1 MNLAALRDKIKNLSD
16 YSPDLL
22 QYNDQI
28 DSLINDAYHSIWT
41 TKRWTFATKSKNF
54 PFHPDILPGRDK
66 PTGGVDTTASLT
78 KGSREVVFSQAI
90 SRLVEAVTWE
100 GAIFVAEGVEYIIS
114 KVVSNTTI
122 LLEQVYL
129 GDTNGT
135 YASWTIKKRYYS
147 LPQDCIELL
156 NLSHRDAP
164 ISSASGAGTFPPRG
178 KLLAILARRD
188 EEINLREDYKAAF
201 AEAFVWSP
209 QYFVPPAEKI
219 GLTSTAIEG
228 NAGTGFPA
236 NTWLEVCWAFEKD
249 GKLGALSQP
258 ETIKFTGNSGTFSL
272 GVNFISWDD
281 QPIIADTFQTKDVRP
296 TQYEGYRKVVFWNAN
311 FNRTTG
317 ERLGLP
323 AWKYF
328 NSGGSTRNSS
338 SYLQPIIAADTV
350 STITISFFNS
360 IDPGNDRYIEI
371 DGQHLMIRP
380 YPRVDA
386 WDRAIADIPA
396 DANYSAVIRQYLR
409 IGEMRYYFKPP
420 LLAEATDSPMMPGEF
435 HVLICYKA
443 LEEIY
448 LKLGNIQMSELY
460 RRRTESAM
468 KDLAKRYVDHID
480 STVVRGRFLLGAP
493 SGDSYAPYD
502 WQSLRKVT

>member
-16 YSPDLL
+16 YSPDLV

-28 DSLINDAYHSIWT
+28 DTLINDAYHSIWT
-41 TKRWTFATKSKNF
+41 GKRWTFATKSRNF
-54 PFHPDILPGRDK
+54 YFHPDILPNRDK
-66 PTGGVDTTASLT
+66 PAGGADTTAALN
-78 KGSREVVFSQAI
+78 KGSREVVFSQVI
-90 SRLVEAVTWE
+90 SRLGEAVTWE
-100 GAIFVAEGVEYIIS
+100 GAIFASEGIEYTIS
-114 KVVSNTTI
+114 KVVSTTVI
-122 LLEQVYL
+122 LLDSVYL
-129 GDTNGT
+129 GGTLAASTN
-135 YASWTIKKRYYS
+135 WVIKKRFYA

-156 NLSHRDAP
+156 NISHRDAP

-178 KLLAILARRD
+178 KLLALVPRRD
-188 EEINLREDYKAAF
+188 EEINLREDYKASF

-209 QYFVPPAEKI
+209 QVFIPPAEKI
-219 GLTSTAIEG
+219 GLTSSPSGEG
-228 NAGTGFPA
+228 ITGFPA

-258 ETIKFTGNSGTFSL
+258 ATIKFTGNSGTFAL
-272 GVNFISWDD
+272 GVNFLSWDD

-323 AWKYF
+323 AWKFF
-328 NSGGSTRNSS
+328 NSGGAVRNASV
-338 SYLQPIIAADTV
+338 YLQPIVAADTV
-350 STITISFFNS
+350 STIAITFFNS

-386 WDRAIADIPA
+386 WDRAIAEAVATVD
-396 DANYSAVIRQYLR
+396 YSPLIRQFLR
-409 IGEMRYYFKPP
+409 VGEMRYYFKPP
-420 LLAEATDSPMMPGEF
+420 LLAEATDSPQMPGEF
-435 HVLICYKA
+435 HILICYAA
-443 LEEIY
+443 LQEIY
-448 LKLGNIQMSELY
+448 LKLGNAQMSELY
-460 RRRTESAM
+460 RRRIADAV
-468 KDLAKRYVDHID
+468 KDLQKRYVDHID
-480 STVVRGRFLLGAP
+480 STIVRSRFLLGPP
-493 SGDSYAPYD
+493 SGDQYAPYD